1 MFNYNIEEE
10 YLQSESDVEQKIILP
25 LLTNNYPDGLDYSP
39 RYILTKHNLKKFRLD
54 KGQKTKIYY
63 PDYVINIDGV
73 PSLVIEAKKP
83 HEDLEDAYRE
93 ACLYATEINR
103 FYATEINPCKYI
115 IACDGIKI
123 LFGYYDSNPI
133 AELRFEDLMIGGDIS
148 TNFIEEYSY
157 PSIKK
162 HVETISQQLRKTK
175 RFYKPL
181 FMLGGKYIQNK
192 QTKNTFGESISIQY
206 RHLFNPIV
214 DEEMIDVVKNAYV
227 TIGKHESHINP
238 IDKLI
243 RKKIVPSVENSVHLE
258 DSSNPQPLIEK
269 LREAYRY
276 NNQVLLLIGSVGS
289 GKSTFSTYLKEVAL
303 SKDIREKLTWIRL
316 DLNNAPVNREDIY
329 SWVRKSVIS
338 QIKEYYR
345 DIDFDEIETI
355 KKLYRNEIDKFDK
368 IAKPLIKDEV
378 KYNLELYNN
387 IQTYIKD
394 DDITLDSLIENF
406 LIKDLKTLII
416 VLDNCDKRNLKEQLL
431 MFEVA
436 NWIKERIKAIVFLPL
451 RDTTYDHHR
460 TEKPL
465 DTVIKDLT
473 FRITPPSLEKIIYK
487 RFKYAS
493 RLSDKSESGQHYYL
507 PNGIAVSLPKKDE
520 LFYLKCILSSLFQ
533 NPFFKKVIAGL
544 AGSNIRYGIE
554 LFLDF
559 CKSGHIS
566 ENDILR
572 IQQNK
577 GDMKLPYHVI
587 NKVFFRSDRVY
598 YKDESSK
605 IKNLFFSD
613 PKDKVANPFTRI
625 HILKWLQEKA
635 NENGD
640 SGVKGF
646 HSIQKLLNELMA
658 IGCEEDRLKLELL
671 TLLRQ
676 RLIISESQ
684 DTEKYQDNDLISINS
699 SGAIH
704 LDLLYNIEY
713 LSTCSED
720 TWIDLEL
727 EAQKI
732 QTNLAGKGA
741 SSHLSLTSVMENAG
755 ILVEFLHRYYE
766 NNYKVYNNYIDN
778 YTSLPFDFEKAKEL
792 IEASKYKTKIV
803 EHIQFKKGEVKNV
816 IINNITRYGI
826 FVSFEESEKVGYL
839 RKELIP
845 DTDFEMNYS
854 IGEKIEAEIICFND
868 SHQKYEVKLPDF

>member
-1 MFNYNIEEE
+1 MFDYNIDERL
-10 YLQSESDVEQKIILP
+10 LQSESDVEQKVILP
-25 LLTNNYPDGLDYSP
+25 LLTNNYPEGLNYSSS
-39 RYILTKHNLKKFRLD
+39 YILTKHNLKRFQID
-54 KGQKTKIYY
+54 KGSKTKIYY

-83 HEDLEDAYRE
+83 NEDLDEAYRE
-93 ACLYATEINR
+93 ACLYASEINR
-103 FYATEINPCKYI
+103 FYDTDVNPCKYV
-115 IACDGIKI
+115 IACDGIRI
-123 LFGYYDSNPI
+123 FFGYYDSNPI
-133 AELRFEDLMIGGDIS
+133 AELQIKDLAIGGDIP
-148 TNFIEEYSY
+148 TGFIEEYSY
-157 PSIKK
+157 LSIKK
-162 HVETISQQLRKTK
+162 HVESISQQLRKTK

-181 FMLGGKYIQNK
+181 FMLGGKFIQNK
-192 QTKNTFGESISIQY
+192 QTKNTFGENISIQY

-214 DEEMIDVVKNAYV
+214 DEEMADVVKNAYV
-227 TIGKHESHINP
+227 TISKHESHINP

-258 DSSNPQPLIEK
+258 DSSQPQPLIEK
-269 LREAYRY
+269 LREAYKY

-303 SKDIREKLTWIRL
+303 SEDIRERLTWIRL

-329 SWVRKSVIS
+329 SWVKKSLIT
-338 QIKEYYR
+338 QIKDCYKE
-345 DIDFDEIETI
+345 IDFDDIETI
-355 KKLYRNEIDKFDK
+355 QKLYKNEIEKFDK
-368 IAKPLIKDEV
+368 VAKFLIKDEE
-378 KYNLELYNN
+378 KYNFELYNK
-387 IQTYIKD
+387 IQNYLND

-436 NWIKERIKAIVFLPL
+436 NWIKERIRAIVFLPL

-473 FRITPPSLEKIIYK
+473 FRITPPSLEKIIYS

-493 RLSDKSESGQHYYL
+493 RLSEKSENGQHYYL
-507 PNGIAVSLPKKDE
+507 PNGIAVSLPKNDE

-572 IQQNK
+572 IQQKK
-577 GDMKLPYHVI
+577 GDINLPYHI
-587 NKVFFRSDRVY
+587 ISKVFFRSDRVY

-625 HILKWLQEKA
+625 HILKWLQQKTNEKG
-635 NENGD
+635 E

-658 IGCEEDRLKLELL
+658 VGCEENRLKLELL

-699 SGAIH
+699 SGTIH

-720 TWIDLEL
+720 TWIDLEV

-732 QTNLAGKGA
+732 QTNLAGKGV
-741 SSHLSLTSVMENAG
+741 SSHLSLTSVIENAKTL
-755 ILVEFLHRYYE
+755 IDFLHRYYT
-766 NNYKVYNNYIDN
+766 NNYQVYNNYIDS
-778 YTSLPFDFEKAKEL
+778 YTALPFDFEKANEL
-792 IEASKYKTKIV
+792 IESSRYKTKMV
-803 EHIQFKKGEVKNV
+803 ENVQLNKGEAKNV
-816 IINNITRYGI
+816 IINNITKYGI
-826 FVSFEESEKVGYL
+826 FVSFEESERVGYL

-845 DTDFEMNYS
+845 DRDFEMNYNV
-854 IGEKIEAEIICFND
+854 GDRIEVEIICFND
-868 SHQKYEVKLPDF
+868 THKKYEVKLI